1 MPRDFKKNIFEQTTT
16 TLAKET
22 GEILEHTSTSVKI
35 QSKEPDYIKLY
46 LDCLCTFKG
55 LNKALSPV
63 LIAFCHF
70 MTWADS
76 IHKKQVIFMNAY
88 VKEQV
93 CKMTGLKV
101 DRINKALKEIV
112 NAEIFVRVEG
122 KRGVYTVNPFII
134 GRGEWN
140 DIKELRANFNFTKG
154 TIEPILEYIDDTRKH
169 IEPTGTEG

>member
-1 MPRDFKKNIFEQTTT
+1 MGEIKKTIFENIETIINH
-16 TLAKET
+16 ET
-22 GEILEHTSTSVKI
+22 GEIVKTTSNSSRI
-35 QSKEPDYIKLY
+35 ASKEPDYIKLY

-76 IHKKQVIFMNAY
+76 KHKDQMIFMNAY

-93 CKMTGLKV
+93 CEMTGLKV

-112 NAEIFVRVEG
+112 DAEIFVKVEG
-122 KRGVYTVNPFII
+122 KRGIYKVNPFII
-134 GRGEWN
+134 GKGDWK
-140 DIKELRANFNFTKG
+140 DIKELRANFDFTNK
-154 TIEPILEYIDDTRKH
+154 TVEPEIVYKEIACEEDLYDRE
-169 IEPTGTEG
+169 